1 MKFLLNQRSKSFSI
15 VKIFKGPDGESTQ
28 KEWTLK
34 SFCCVSFKN
43 IGNIPDQFEGSLV
56 DRHLPSTVAEHDDLR
71 RGLRIRVS
79 DFFLSLSRMISVVW
93 LYIFVFFLHTVC
105 GGGGAW
111 GGKTYV
117 KLPLIFLSFVGEN
130 HVNCILNIYKL
141 ERHSFSAS
149 RKAAA
154 VERVFCC
161 TDVCLKVSGWGA
173 LSHFTHHADARYQC
187 GGEENTVGLGSVWSV
202 FGGKCDLEVF
212 FPGFLEFG
220 GSKVNQTLECGN
232 LDVFK
237 RFRTFNGNHE
247 AVEVWTYI
255 GESPNFKH
263 LRNSNKTFFKNL
275 HLRFVE
281 TQQIG

>member
-1 MKFLLNQRSKSFSI
+1 MDPEVILLCFFQKHWQYTGPVWREFGWQAFTQHRRRTWWPPSWAEDPSEWFFPEFKQNDQRGVTLHLCFFS
-15 VKIFKGPDGESTQ
+15 SYCM
-28 KEWTLK
+28 W
-34 SFCCVSFKN
+34 
-43 IGNIPDQFEGSLV
+43 
-56 DRHLPSTVAEHDDLR
+56 
-71 RGLRIRVS
+71 
-79 DFFLSLSRMISVVW
+79 
-93 LYIFVFFLHTVC
+93 
-105 GGGGAW
+105 GGGAW